1 VHCRWCHP
9 WTGGPGSVR
18 KQAEQAMRSNPASST
33 PPWPLHRLLPPG
45 FSPAWVRVLTSF
57 NNEWWC
63 GRVSK
68 WFTFSPT
75 CFLVIVHCWSNR
87 NSKTSSLQL
96 CSVRFEFQTDNE
108 YTISINRSMK
118 YMARTSIHCLF
129 TTYLNSLWTD
139 KPDFIW
145 LSWPGRKN
153 HLTILLSEEE

>member
-1 VHCRWCHP
+1 MVLVCIRRKSEKAVRNK
-9 WTGGPGSVR
+9 SVSINLLWFLL
-18 KQAEQAMRSNPASST
+18 QFL
-33 PPWPLHRLLPPG
+33 PPHSFLELLPG
-45 FSPAWVRVLTSF
+45 ISF
-57 NNEWWC
+57 IGGCDWNIHMEIN
-63 GRVSK
+63 
-68 WFTFSPT
+68 P
-75 CFLVIVHCWSNR
+75 FLCMLLLALVFYHSNR